1 MKKIVTSAV
10 LALVSAMALANEPG
24 KTDTG
29 LDYTKIEVD
38 YMSATINDSTWN
50 GYYTSGSFLVSENVF
65 LLGNYASVSRS
76 SIIREKSNIGIGYRL
91 PIAASTDFFTTLSY
105 YSQTVE
111 SDSSKA
117 TDVGGSLGL
126 GVRAKL
132 SADADVVGTYHY
144 ISADSNTYNNYS
156 VSLKYNVTQSIFVN
170 GGYTSQTGSSSAT
183 AYLVGAGVR
192 F

>member
-1 MKKIVTSAV
+1 MKKIVILAV

-76 SIIREKSNIGIGYRL
+76 SITREKSNIGIGYRL

-111 SDSSKA
+111 GTTKL

-156 VSLKYNVTQSIFVN
+156 VSLKYNVTQSIFVT

>member
-1 MKKIVTSAV
+1 MKKIVISAV
-10 LALVSAMALANEPG
+10 LALVSAMAFANEPG

-29 LDYTKIEVD
+29 LDYNKIEVD
-38 YMSATINDSTWN
+38 YMSATINDATWN
-50 GYYTSGSFLVSENVF
+50 GYYTSGSFLVSESIF

-76 SIIREKSNIGIGYRL
+76 SVIVEKSNIGVGYRL

-111 SDSSKA
+111 GTTKL
-117 TDVGGSLGL
+117 TDVGGNLGL

-132 SADADVVGTYHY
+132 GADADVVGAYNY
-144 ISADSNTYNNYS
+144 VSAEGNTYNNYS
-156 VSLKYNVTQSIFVN
+156 VSLKYNVTQSIFIT
-170 GGYTSQTGSSSAT
+170 GGYTSQTGASSAT

>member
-24 KTDTG
+24 ETDTG
-29 LDYTKIEVD
+29 LDYNKIEVD
-38 YMSATINDSTWN
+38 YMSATISSATWN
-50 GYYTSGSFLVSENVF
+50 GYYTSGSFLVSESIF

-76 SIIREKSNIGIGYRL
+76 SITREKSNIGVGYRL

-111 SDSSKA
+111 GTTKL
-117 TDVGGSLGL
+117 TDVGGNLGL

-132 SADADVVGTYHY
+132 SADADVVGAYNY

-156 VSLKYNVTQSIFVN
+156 VSLKYNVTQSIFAT
-170 GGYTSQTGSSSAT
+170 GGYTSQTGASSST

>member
-1 MKKIVTSAV
+1 MKKIVILAV

-76 SIIREKSNIGIGYRL
+76 SITREKSNIGIGYRL

-111 SDSSKA
+111 GTTKL

-156 VSLKYNVTQSIFVN
+156 VSLKYNVTQSIFVT
-170 GGYTSQTGSSSAT
+170 GGYTSQTGASSAT

>member
-29 LDYTKIEVD
+29 LDYNKIEVD
-38 YMSATINDSTWN
+38 YMSATINSATWN
-50 GYYTSGSFLVSENVF
+50 GYYTSGSFLVSESIF

-76 SIIREKSNIGIGYRL
+76 SVIVEKSNIGVGYRL

-111 SDSSKA
+111 GTTKL
-117 TDVGGSLGL
+117 TDVGGNLGL

-132 SADADVVGTYHY
+132 AADADVVGAYNY
-144 ISADSNTYNNYS
+144 ISAEGKTYNNYS
-156 VSLKYNVTQSIFVN
+156 VSLKYNVTQSIFAT
-170 GGYTSQTGSSSAT
+170 GGYTSQTGASSAT

>member
-1 MKKIVTSAV
+1 MKKIVTLAV
-10 LALVSAMALANEPG
+10 LALVGGMALANEPG

-29 LDYTKIEVD
+29 LDYNKIEVD
-38 YMSATINDSTWN
+38 YMSATISDATWN
-50 GYYTSGSFLVSENVF
+50 GYYTSGSFLVSESIF

-76 SIIREKSNIGIGYRL
+76 GTIVEKSNIGIGYRL
-91 PIAASTDFFTTLSY
+91 PVAASTDFFTTLSY

-111 SDSSKA
+111 SSSKS

-132 SADADVVGTYHY
+132 SADTDVVASYNY
-144 ISADSNTYNNYS
+144 ISAEAKTYNNYS
-156 VSLKYNVTQSIFVN
+156 INLKYNVTESIFVT
-170 GGYTSQTGSSSAT
+170 GGYLSQTGTSSAS
-183 AYLVGAGVR
+183 AYLLGGGFR

>member
-29 LDYTKIEVD
+29 LDYNKIEVD
-38 YMSATINDSTWN
+38 YMSATINDATWN
-50 GYYTSGSFLVSENVF
+50 GYYTSGTYLVSESIF

-76 SIIREKSNIGIGYRL
+76 STIVEKSNIGLGYRL
-91 PIAASTDFFTTLSY
+91 PIGASTDFFTTLSY

-111 SDSSKA
+111 GCTTKL
-117 TDVGGSLGL
+117 TDVGGNLGL

-132 SADADVVGTYHY
+132 SADADVVGAYNY

-156 VSLKYNVTQSIFVN
+156 VSLKYNVTQSIFVT
-170 GGYTSQTGSSSAT
+170 GGYLSQTGASSAS

>member
-1 MKKIVTSAV
+1 MKKIVILAV
-10 LALVSAMALANEPG
+10 LGLVNGMALANEPG

-29 LDYTKIEVD
+29 LDYNKIEVD
-38 YMSATINDSTWN
+38 YMSATINDATWN
-50 GYYTSGSFLVSENVF
+50 GYYTSGSFLVSESIF

-76 SIIREKSNIGIGYRL
+76 STIIEKSNIGLGYRL

-111 SDSSKA
+111 DDTSKS

-132 SADADVVGTYHY
+132 SADTDVVASYNY
-144 ISADSNTYNNYS
+144 ISAEAKTYNNYS
-156 VSLKYNVTQSIFVN
+156 ISLKYNVTESIFVT
-170 GGYTSQTGSSSAT
+170 GGYLSQTGTSSAS